1 MSSPLSAFFKSAVAT
16 ATIASTCRSLPAQK
30 RTRGT
35 RANKALLYS
44 S

>member
-1 MSSPLSAFFKSAVAT
+1 MSSQLSAFFKSVVAT

-30 RTRGT
+30 RTRGAKT
-35 RANKALLYS
+35 NKALLYS